1 MICTLM
7 MSEQEGKE
15 LPVRHDSSISFSRKK
30 EKKRKKPTTLVKV
43 LLYDITDGRNI
54 HENVSC
60 KFQGHGSAVS
70 CTQSSRASSGGELA
84 DAELQAHPIYGT

>member
-15 LPVRHDSSISFSRKK
+15 LPVRRDSSISFSWKK
-30 EKKRKKPTTLVKV
+30 KKKGKNHHPCETV
-43 LLYDITDGRNI
+43 LLHDITDGRNI

-60 KFQGHGSAVS
+60 KFKGHSSAIS
-70 CTQSSRASSGGELA
+70 CTESSMASLGGELA
-84 DAELQAHPIYGT
+84 DAEL